1 MVLTILPAGR
11 GWWWR
16 GSGGGGGGAGGEL
29 TSCFSRH
36 GGPVSAS
43 AVWNELLGSALIA
56 AVTRRSEFSFFF
68 FFFFSSPRNV
78 YFLLRLVSAS
88 ATEALRG
95 APGGRRD
102 GERRSINQNTG
113 ETSTCSSFLGVVYSS
128 FPRPALSQ

>member
-1 MVLTILPAGR
+1 MEGQR
-11 GWWWR
+11 
-16 GSGGGGGGAGGEL
+16 GGGAGGEL

-56 AVTRRSEFSFFF
+56 AVTRRPEFSFFF
-68 FFFFSSPRNV
+68 LFSPPHPEMFIS
-78 YFLLRLVSAS
+78 FLRLVSAS
-88 ATEALRG
+88 ATGALRG

-102 GERRSINQNTG
+102 GERRGINHNTG
-113 ETSTCSSFLGVVYSS
+113 ETSTCSSSLAAVYSS